1 MIRYIGAT
9 KSKFFLFFVFIS
21 ILVAFRPDSVGSDS
35 AGYAGAFV
43 SASLEEGIAAPRWEI
58 GFRLFMEFVGVFTS
72 SPTVFF
78 FFVALLISTLLY
90 FSYKAASIGRSF
102 YDDIVFV
109 SLLLLSGWYITEM
122 TNGIR
127 QGIALSFLYWAV
139 ITQLRFANYTRFL
152 LLFVVATSFHL
163 SVIITLPFFMLI
175 KVSVKKLSL
184 IWILVLVFYMLGLNE
199 RIIETITTVLNLE
212 IYEQIRYYSVADPS
226 QLGSARWV
234 GLQWDQLAYTVFFGL
249 IAMAVFF
256 RKRHGDSD
264 SEPHF
269 FILKTYLILSLV
281 YFVFGFGPYSNRY
294 AVMAWF
300 FLPILQAAVIS
311 KLNFKKQDLTMITAI
326 LFLVAFGYFIFM
338 RLDWLSYV

>member
-9 KSKFFLFFVFIS
+9 KFKFFLFFVFIS
-21 ILVAFRPDSVGSDS
+21 ILVAFRPDSVGADS
-35 AGYAGAFV
+35 AGYAAAFL
-43 SASLEEGIAAPRWEI
+43 SASLEDGIAAPRWEI
-58 GFRLFMEFVGVFTS
+58 GFRLFMELVGLFTT

-78 FFVALLISTLLY
+78 FVVALIISILLY

-127 QGIALSFLYWAV
+127 QGMALSLLYWAV
-139 ITQLRFANYTRFL
+139 ITQLRYANYIRFL
-152 LLFVVATSFHL
+152 LLFIVSASFHL

-175 KVSVKKLSL
+175 KVNIKKLSL
-184 IWILVLVFYMLGLNE
+184 IWILVLVLYILGLNE
-199 RIIETITTVLNLE
+199 MIIQTLSAATNLE
-212 IYEQIRYYSVADPS
+212 IYQLIKYYSVEDPS

-249 IAMAVFF
+249 IAMVVFF
-256 RKRHGDSD
+256 SKRNGGGD

-269 FILKTYLILSLV
+269 FILKIYLILSLV
-281 YFVFGFGPYSNRY
+281 YFIFGFGPYSNRF

-300 FLPILQAAVIS
+300 FLPILQAGVIS
-311 KLNFKKQDLTMITAI
+311 RLKFKNLDLTMTAAT
-326 LFLVAFGYFIFM
+326 LFLVAFGYFVFM
-338 RLDWLSYV
+338 RLDWLSNV